1 MSNEWASCE
10 IKSYS
15 ATKEKKQTSLR
26 KKMYDKNE
34 TSGHKAAESISMESR
49 HILKQ
54 CFHEKEIIA
63 NIFWTVHIRLFYQNQ

>member
-26 KKMYDKNE
+26 KKCMIKM
-34 TSGHKAAESISMESR
+34 KALVIKQ
-49 HILKQ
+49 LKAFQ
-54 CFHEKEIIA
+54 WKVEYFKIV
-63 NIFWTVHIRLFYQNQ
+63 FS